1 MIELSIIKNIKDFA
15 GVTKA
20 LQDIEKTVNELV
32 ASTNVPSEGEV
43 SDTDGKTGDIRITQ
57 NEDKDYIFEV
67 RAEDGWKTPVTK
79 RRMNQTSELYDL
91 DYEVFQ
97 VDYEWYVKDSRKC
110 IHNFYGES
118 VTIKR

>member
-1 MIELSIIKNIKDFA
+1 MPQELSKKERRWLRNK
-15 GVTKA
+15 KA
-20 LQDIEKTVNELV
+20 TSINKVEVYGIQATSVRLHR
-32 ASTNVPSEGEV
+32 TNVV
-43 SDTDGKTGDIRITQ
+43 QLMQDRIILNT
-57 NEDKDYIFEV
+57 
-67 RAEDGWKTPVTK
+67 DGWKTPVTK

>member
-1 MIELSIIKNIKDFA
+1 MIIPNLAHD
-15 GVTKA
+15 
-20 LQDIEKTVNELV
+20 TVMRSV
-32 ASTNVPSEGEV
+32 KKVIGH
-43 SDTDGKTGDIRITQ
+43 TD
-57 NEDKDYIFEV
+57 DK
-67 RAEDGWKTPVTK
+67 VTK

>member
-1 MIELSIIKNIKDFA
+1 MSVELSKRERRWLRNKKATSIDKVEVYGIQATSVRLHSTDVVQLMQDRIILN
-15 GVTKA
+15 
-20 LQDIEKTVNELV
+20 
-32 ASTNVPSEGEV
+32 TN
-43 SDTDGKTGDIRITQ
+43 
-57 NEDKDYIFEV
+57 
-67 RAEDGWKTPVTK
+67 GWKTPVTK

-97 VDYEWYVKDSRKC
+97 VNYEWYVKDSREC